1 MMLVI
6 MTDAGPVDVAYLD
19 GYGFGDRMLEG
30 VLFKIII
37 LEGKINCPGVH
48 EKHQR
53 YADAFT
59 LEQVAKWQID
69 AEKNCEQLGDNLQT
83 EDGEDAWIEV
93 VEADPQDPLAAV
105 RENNDPASDYVDANA
120 LLGALGREP
129 RGVVRSIEAESFD
142 QISKRIMGTLTPID
156 KTG

>member
-6 MTDAGPVDVAYLD
+6 MTEAGPVDEAYLD

-37 LEGKINCPGVH
+37 REGKINCPGVH
-48 EKHQR
+48 EKSQR

-69 AEKNCEQLGDNLQT
+69 AEKNCEELGDNLQT
-83 EDGEDAWIEV
+83 ADGEDAWIEV
-93 VEADPQDPLAAV
+93 VDADPQDPLKAM
-105 RENNDPASDYVDANA
+105 RP
-120 LLGALGREP
+120 
-129 RGVVRSIEAESFD
+129 VVRSIEAESFG
-142 QISKRIMGTLTPID
+142 QISQRIMGTLKPID